1 MFRLL
6 EQMAENSATTYEC
19 PVHKKQHI
27 GTKRE
32 SFEADLFNA
41 LLNVSMEFS
50 YRLYKDVK
58 HSCHCPD
65 NYTAFDAIV
74 KSANERSKQSEQTK
88 E

>member
-6 EQMAENSATTYEC
+6 EQMADTDTTYEC
-19 PVHKKQHI
+19 PVHKKQYK
-27 GTKRE
+27 GKKRE

-58 HSCHCPD
+58 HSCHCPE
-65 NYTAFDAIV
+65 NYAAFDTV
-74 KSANERSKQSEQTK
+74 LKNANERSKQPEQTK